1 MESNENPKKTR
12 GRHCVY
18 CVYVL
23 LAATLLLG
31 NGSLTANR
39 KRGKAVAKQNRNALN
54 IFGTFL
60 TQTKTDNAFENRQ

>member
-1 MESNENPKKTR
+1 M
-12 GRHCVY
+12 
-18 CVYVL
+18 YVL

-39 KRGKAVAKQNRNALN
+39 KRGKTVAKQNRNALN